1 MARRNYI
8 SNFKEDL
15 ESFGYLR
22 PYLRVYD
29 EKDIILFSSKYKDER
44 GVLSNFW
51 ASSVPL
57 PWRGK
62 YYNSVEQMIIS
73 SYIEDNCNPK
83 YKEELDRVLELI
95 YNCKDGKEV
104 KGNEEIQKLYKK
116 VRAETIEKV
125 GEENWD
131 LQDWKVSSAAIKVK
145 YDHCPEF
152 REYVDAHK
160 DKFFCE
166 DSYWKEFPKAGVL
179 LVTDKNC
186 PFYGKYIG
194 ANYTGIAIQM
204 CVSDKK

>member
-1 MARRNYI
+1 MAQHNYI
-8 SNFKEDL
+8 NNFEEDI

-29 EKDIILFSSKYKDER
+29 EKDIILFSSKKKNEYAI
-44 GVLSNFW
+44 LSNFW

-62 YYNSVEQMIIS
+62 YYNSVEQIIIS
-73 SYIEDNCNPK
+73 SYIEDNCDPK
-83 YKEELDRVLELI
+83 YKDEMNRVLELI
-95 YNCKDGKEV
+95 EKCKDGKEV
-104 KGNEEIQKLYKK
+104 KRNEDIQILYKK
-116 VRAETIEKV
+116 VKAETIKKI

-131 LQDWKVSSAAIKVK
+131 LQDWKISSAAIKIK
-145 YDHCPEF
+145 YDYCPEF
-152 REYVDAHK
+152 RKVVDANK

-166 DSYWKEFPKAGVL
+166 DSYWRECPKAGVL
-179 LVTDKNC
+179 LVKDKNS

-204 CVSDKK
+204 CVDLK